1 MKEGRAFSR
10 DFASDSL
17 AIVLNEAAVREMGVG
32 DPIGMEIRLL
42 TSDTTHISLHVIGVS
57 EDYHFRSLHS
67 DIEPQITILDPR
79 SAYLALLRIETGD
92 YQKIESALQKLWEQ
106 YESTNPLQITFL
118 EESIANLYESDRA
131 IRKVILFFT
140 VIGLM
145 ISILGL
151 IGLTSYTIDQK
162 TKEIGLRKLMGAR
175 ISDVLLL
182 IATQFLKWISVSFL
196 IAAPIAYFLMVRW
209 LNEFPYRIRLHWWLL
224 LSGGFIAILVAFM
237 TIGLQSHRAARANP
251 ADSLRYE

>member
-1 MKEGRAFSR
+1 
-10 DFASDSL
+10 
-17 AIVLNEAAVREMGVG
+17 MGIE
-32 DPIGMEIRLL
+32 DAIGMEVRLL
-42 TSDTTHISLHVIGVS
+42 RSDTTYTALHVIGVS
-57 EDYHFRSLHS
+57 KDYHFRSLHT
-67 DIEPQITILDPR
+67 DIEPQITIADPFY
-79 SAYLALLRIETGD
+79 ANLVLLRIDVDD
-92 YQKIESALQKLWEQ
+92 YKEIEKALLDLWEQ
-106 YESTNPLQITFL
+106 YDNERPMEISFL
-118 EESIANLYESDRA
+118 EESINNMYESDRA

-151 IGLTSYTIDQK
+151 IGLTSFTIDQK
-162 TKEIGLRKLMGAR
+162 TKEIGIRKLMGAR

-182 IATQFLKWISVSFL
+182 ITTQFLKWISVSFL
-196 IAAPIAYFLMVRW
+196 IAAPIAYLLMIRW

-224 LSGGFIAILVAFM
+224 LSGGLIALLVAFM